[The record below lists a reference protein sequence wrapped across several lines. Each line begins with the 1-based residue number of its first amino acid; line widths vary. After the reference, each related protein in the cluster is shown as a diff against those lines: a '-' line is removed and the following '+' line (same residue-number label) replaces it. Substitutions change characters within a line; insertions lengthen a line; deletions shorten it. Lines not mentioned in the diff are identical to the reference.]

1 MMAAVAEKE
10 TEQMQNTDSGDTTV
24 VPSNYGCEILL
35 EKTTI
40 QCANDKSFPTDARLI
55 TYIVNGTTYLD
66 LTRGKKMVSIFDFYY
81 DRYGA
86 GALISI
92 DFGYGQI
99 NPKMWGYKPPGEKK
113 KRK

>member
-1 MMAAVAEKE
+1 M
-10 TEQMQNTDSGDTTV
+10 
-24 VPSNYGCEILL
+24 
-35 EKTTI
+35 
-40 QCANDKSFPTDARLI
+40 
-55 TYIVNGTTYLD
+55 VN
-66 LTRGKKMVSIFDFYY
+66 IFDFYY